1 VSGRPSPIP
10 PHIAARHLR
19 RNLLNPK
26 PSIFFVAFLPQF
38 VGVDAESPLLDI
50 SAPGLAFMGL
60 TFAVFA
66 IYGAVAGW
74 LRRSFAAGF
83 GLLAAAEA

>member
-1 VSGRPSPIP
+1 LPIP

-26 PSIFFVAFLPQF
+26 PSIFLVVGQPTTIFFVAFLPQF

-50 SAPGLAFMGL
+50 SAPGLAFIGP

-66 IYGAVAGW
+66 I
-74 LRRSFAAGF
+74 
-83 GLLAAAEA
+83 